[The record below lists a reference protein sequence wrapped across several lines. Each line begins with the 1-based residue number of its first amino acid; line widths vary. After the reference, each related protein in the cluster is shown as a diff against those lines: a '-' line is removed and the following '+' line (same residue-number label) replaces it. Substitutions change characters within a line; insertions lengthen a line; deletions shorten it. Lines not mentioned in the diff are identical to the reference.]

1 MTDARV
7 SWDRPDRAILAA
19 GLGVLAAGLIARI
32 GRQRRV
38 YSFRNR
44 SVVITGGA
52 RGFGFALA
60 RRLAREGARLSLVA
74 RTRSEL
80 ERARFQ
86 LQARGADVA
95 IFECDVRDETAVRHA
110 IEQVVGQRGRLDV
123 LVNNAGVIQMTPFEH
138 ATIEDFEA
146 SLATHFWGPLFC
158 IRACLP
164 HLRRSRG
171 RILNIAS
178 MRGRVS
184 VPHLVPYCVGKLAA
198 VALSEGL
205 HAELARD
212 GIVVTTACPGLM

>member
-123 LVNNAGVIQMTPFEH
+123 LVNNAGV
-138 ATIEDFEA
+138 
-146 SLATHFWGPLFC
+146 
-158 IRACLP
+158 
-164 HLRRSRG
+164 
-171 RILNIAS
+171 
-178 MRGRVS
+178 
-184 VPHLVPYCVGKLAA
+184 
-198 VALSEGL
+198 
-205 HAELARD
+205 
-212 GIVVTTACPGLM
+212 